1 MNTQSEVNP
10 AFNDIND
17 TVFVK
22 NVLLYTRRLNSFK
35 CVLMPF
41 VYDDLVVICQYKE
54 YLIYWLRD
62 IKNLLYRHNVH
73 HWHSITIT

>member
-35 CVLMPF
+35 RVITPF
-41 VYDDLVVICQYKE
+41 VYDDRAVICRNKE

-62 IKNLLYRHNVH
+62 IKNLL
-73 HWHSITIT
+73 